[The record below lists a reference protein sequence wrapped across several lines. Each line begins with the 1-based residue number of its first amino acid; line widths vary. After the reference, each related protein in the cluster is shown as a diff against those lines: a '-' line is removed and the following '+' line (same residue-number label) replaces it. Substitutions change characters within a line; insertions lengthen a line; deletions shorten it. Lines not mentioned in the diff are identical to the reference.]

1 MNEFNPS
8 FSRKMKQTISST
20 FLSIS
25 SIQNGNDYPFGISL
39 LYPWVFPL
47 SGHPIHWPFFKN
59 RFAELEIAFSHCDPI
74 FKRKNRT
81 LKGRKNSGH
90 SRTGFRHL
98 EKCEK
103 LQFKKGSVR
112 TLRAILGL
120 TQGGRNDVRRYC
132 YPFLQCPFFRTWF
145 SGFAGRIGF
154 FGYFWDRAEFDGQS
168 DRRFRGWYIVV
179 SAGVQTLPRVEIPWK
194 IVISY
199 SFSFVQDQQQ
209 KFSRNRTVS
218 SGFIRYQNGW
228 MNARV
233 CVCLSTFFPKTAE

>member
-98 EKCEK
+98 VSVRNCSSRKGQFVPFARFWVLRKGDAMTCVDIATLFYNVHFSEPDFRVLLAVSDFSVTFEIVLNLMVSPIEGFVVDTSWFRLESKLCLELKYLEK
-103 LQFKKGSVR
+103 LWLV
-112 TLRAILGL
+112 
-120 TQGGRNDVRRYC
+120 
-132 YPFLQCPFFRTWF
+132 
-145 SGFAGRIGF
+145 
-154 FGYFWDRAEFDGQS
+154 
-168 DRRFRGWYIVV
+168 
-179 SAGVQTLPRVEIPWK
+179 
-194 IVISY
+194 
-199 SFSFVQDQQQ
+199 
-209 KFSRNRTVS
+209 TVS
-218 SGFIRYQNGW
+218 VLYKISSKN
-228 MNARV
+228 
-233 CVCLSTFFPKTAE
+233 FPGIEQ